1 MPYYRLVDRETRK
14 FVSVR
19 RMSHEVAALLNSE
32 LGDDQQWKQGFAE
45 FTPAPILPRGVP
57 PAGLPCR
64 LLSVLCPVDIRA
76 SGGPGAL

>member
-14 FVSVR
+14 SVSVR

-45 FTPAPILPRGVP
+45 FMRLCS
-57 PAGLPCR
+57 GLTGR
-64 LLSVLCPVDIRA
+64 LMDLD
-76 SGGPGAL
+76 GGDGL